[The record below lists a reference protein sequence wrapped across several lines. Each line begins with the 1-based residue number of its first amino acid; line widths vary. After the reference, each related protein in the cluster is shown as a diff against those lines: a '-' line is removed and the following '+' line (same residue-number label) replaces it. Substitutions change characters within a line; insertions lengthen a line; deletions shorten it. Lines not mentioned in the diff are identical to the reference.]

1 MRVYAFIEGKIK
13 MREHTH
19 LKIGEFARVGQVS
32 IATLRHYDQCGL
44 LKPDALDPD
53 TSYRYYSL
61 DQLARLNRI
70 LALKDFGFPLEQIA
84 RLLEENL
91 SLDQLRAMFAL
102 KQAQVQYMIEIEH
115 ARLARIAA
123 RLRQIE
129 QEGIMPAYEVLLKQV
144 DPLLVASMRSIIPM
158 GDDMGQHYGTIVAY
172 LDQHHVQ
179 HSHPAML
186 LLHSRYEWYEDRMA
200 IDVEAAVPLSTAL
213 PGNEQISTRTLPGG
227 LMAST
232 IHIGDDLSIGQA
244 YAALYRWMK
253 DNGYQ
258 IIDPP
263 RLVRLQRSEHMDP
276 GQYVTEVQ
284 VPVEPQAMSEAAI

>member
-1 MRVYAFIEGKIK
+1 
-13 MREHTH
+13 MREHTN

-44 LKPDALDPD
+44 LKPNALDPD
-53 TSYRYYSL
+53 TGYRYYSL

-70 LALKDFGFPLEQIA
+70 LALKDLGFPLEQIT
-84 RLLEENL
+84 RLLEKDL
-91 SLDQLRAMFAL
+91 SLDQLRAMFTL
-102 KQAQVQYMIEIEH
+102 KQAQAQHMIDTEQ
-115 ARLARIAA
+115 ARLARISA

-144 DPLLVASMRSIIPM
+144 DPLLVASIRSIIPM
-158 GDDMGQHYGTIVAY
+158 GDDLGQHYGAIVAY
-172 LDQHHVQ
+172 LDQQHVH

-186 LLHSRYEWYEDRMA
+186 LLHSRYEWYDDRMV
-200 IDVEAAVPLSTAL
+200 IDVETAVPLSTTL
-213 PGNEQISTRTLPGG
+213 PGNEQISIRTLPGG

-232 IHIGDDLSIGQA
+232 IHIGDDLSIGLA
-244 YAALYRWMK
+244 HAALYRWVK

-263 RLVRLQRSEHMDP
+263 RQLRLQRSEHLDP
-276 GQYVTEVQ
+276 GQYVTKVQ
-284 VPVEPQAMSEAAI
+284 LPVKLQANSEAAIVCN

>member
-1 MRVYAFIEGKIK
+1 MRDT
-13 MREHTH
+13 TH

-44 LKPDALDPD
+44 LKPNALDPD
-53 TSYRYYSL
+53 TGYRYYTL

-70 LALKDFGFPLEQIA
+70 FALKDLGFPLEQIA
-84 RLLEENL
+84 RLLEEDL
-91 SLDQLRAMFAL
+91 SLNQLRAMFTL
-102 KQAQVQYMIEIEH
+102 KQAQTKHMIDVEQ

-144 DPLLVASMRSIIPM
+144 EPLLVASMRSLIPM
-158 GDDMGQHYGTIVAY
+158 GDDLGQHYETIVTY
-172 LDQHHVQ
+172 LDHQHIQ
-179 HSHPAML
+179 HSHLAML
-186 LLHSRYEWYEDRMA
+186 LLHSRYEWHDDLLA
-200 IDVEAAVPLSTAL
+200 IDVETAVPLSLAPL

-232 IHIGDDLSIGQA
+232 VHIGDDLSIGLA
-244 YAALYRWMK
+244 HTALHRWMT

-258 IIDPP
+258 LIDTP
-263 RLVRLQRSEHMDP
+263 RQLRLQRSEHMHP
-276 GQYVTEVQ
+276 RQYVTEVQ
-284 VPVEPQAMSEAAI
+284 FPIKPQAMLEAVI